1 MTTEA
6 AHFEAPRGMRDFYP
20 AEMAVRNAIFDA
32 WIRSA
37 RAFGFAQYDA
47 CVVESLD
54 LLKRKG
60 GEEIVAQIYAF
71 KDKSNRDLALRP
83 EITPTLARMIVERQG
98 QLAFPLK

>member
-1 MTTEA
+1 
-6 AHFEAPRGMRDFYP
+6 RGMRDFYP

-32 WIRSA
+32 WVRSA

-54 LLKRKG
+54 LLKRKS

-71 KDKSNRDLALRP
+71 KDKSNRKCGRSGP
-83 EITPTLARMIVERQG
+83 RRQKSRCG
-98 QLAFPLK
+98 PPSLWDRNPACRAAPQNKRLPSS